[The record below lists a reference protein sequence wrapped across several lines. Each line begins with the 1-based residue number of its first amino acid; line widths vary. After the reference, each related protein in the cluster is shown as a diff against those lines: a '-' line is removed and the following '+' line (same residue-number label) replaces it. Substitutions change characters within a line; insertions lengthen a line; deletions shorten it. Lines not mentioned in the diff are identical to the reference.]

1 MYIGPDVTIP
11 LASAFAAIVGV
22 LLMFGR
28 RVVGGLRAI
37 GHRITRLFGGR

>member
-1 MYIGPDVTIP
+1 MYIGPEVTMP

-28 RVVGGLRAI
+28 RVMGVLRSVGG
-37 GHRITRLFGGR
+37 RITRLVRGR

>member
-1 MYIGPDVTIP
+1 MYLGPDVTMP

-28 RVVGGLRAI
+28 RVMAGLRSV
-37 GHRITRLFGGR
+37 GQRISRLFGGR